1 MARTQGDDGSPL
13 SRAIARTGGRPVKI
27 IDFPGLAGTKVA
39 IWCPNELEESSADI
53 ASRQRLTGQ
62 FKLTALDLSLA
73 QETEL
78 AKREREIELLTL
90 VLRDPANPEMA
101 FCEESDELREALAG
115 PQRAALI
122 ESIED
127 FKIERFQ
134 SQAPGDDDDLV
145 KAVRAM
151 GKVDGVLPVWLTSC
165 DSSTLRRIV
174 RCLAASTPPT
184 PDNYSTT

>member
-1 MARTQGDDGSPL
+1 MARTQGEDGSPL
-13 SRAIARTGGRPVKI
+13 ARAIARTGGRPVKVV
-27 IDFPGLAGTKVA
+27 DFPGLAGTKVA
-39 IWCPNELEESSADI
+39 IWCPNELEESHADI
-53 ASRQRLTGQ
+53 AARQRLTGQ

-122 ESIED
+122 ETVED
-127 FKIERFQ
+127 FKRERFVAH
-134 SQAPGDDDDLV
+134 APDDDDELV
-145 KAVRAM
+145 KLIQSM
-151 GKVDGVLPVWLTSC
+151 GKVDGVLPMWLASC
-165 DSSTLRRIV
+165 ETATLRRIV
-174 RCLAASTPPT
+174 LCQAASTPPT
-184 PDNYSTT
+184 PDRSSNT